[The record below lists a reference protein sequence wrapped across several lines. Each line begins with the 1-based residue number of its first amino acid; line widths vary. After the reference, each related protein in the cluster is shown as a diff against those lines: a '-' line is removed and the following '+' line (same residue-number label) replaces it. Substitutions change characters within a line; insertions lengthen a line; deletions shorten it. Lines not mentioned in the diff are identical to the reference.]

1 MGEYF
6 EDKLRYWKASVKTGI
21 PCTNQNGSIEFVRF
35 FRKTRSRTRFK
46 VVATYIGEI
55 WSHDVSMSSAKGK
68 RNKNL
73 QFKTPVMKS
82 NKDEKHYLQGKY
94 YLKNFEINSTNLP
107 ALTPVGDYRVDFT
120 ISKKEKN
127 IFIKIYR
134 MLWYTT
140 VF

>member
-1 MGEYF
+1 
-6 EDKLRYWKASVKTGI
+6 
-21 PCTNQNGSIEFVRF
+21 
-35 FRKTRSRTRFK
+35 
-46 VVATYIGEI
+46 
-55 WSHDVSMSSAKGK
+55 
-68 RNKNL
+68 
-73 QFKTPVMKS
+73 MKS